1 MRIREAYRRQI
12 PHVAIFLLIAVGY
25 ASGLLEF
32 LELKLQDS
40 RFRLVERTASGDL
53 ILVSIDTPSLRNI
66 GIWPWPRDYHAA
78 VLDRLLAAGARRVAF
93 DISFSSHSTPGA
105 DAVFAE
111 SLARASGRAVLPV
124 FKQIHRPAPG
134 ENDVLVT
141 EPVPALAAHAELASV
156 NLEPDPDGLI
166 RRMAPFQHFGGGY
179 VPSLAA
185 ALLDAD
191 SPPPD
196 EFRIDYGIRSSTI
209 PRLSYVDVLFGQ
221 FDPAVV
227 AGKSVLIGATASELG
242 EQFTTPRYRW
252 LMGVTLQALAFESMT
267 QDRAL
272 RRLGGLPVLV
282 STFLLCVMLGRRFG
296 GGALRRDIYAVL
308 AWPPTMYLI
317 AVAVQT
323 ATPITLDVVPA
334 ALVAPLSYAYALLRH
349 VQQQDL
355 RLISQHL
362 TIGRQTAFIR
372 KVLENSVEDVL
383 TVDATGTVQSF
394 GRGAERI
401 FGYPPDRIIGRP
413 VGHLLPEPA
422 PDAVPFGAVAASRRT
437 GSWETIG
444 QHRDGRQFPVEV
456 LINELS
462 IGGASTYVLLI
473 RDLSAQ
479 KQAEARAATARAQLN
494 AAIECI
500 SEGFVLFSADDRL
513 ILHNGKFDDIVGGAA
528 DLSTSDLGYWPL
540 MQAMATHGR
549 LVTDAESDDG
559 RTKAFDAAPA
569 EFNGR
574 FELQLDDGRHLQV
587 SERRT
592 DDGGRVAVYTDVSE
606 LKQREHS
613 LRLAKVDA
621 EAANKAKSDFLANMS
636 HELRTPLNAVIG
648 FAQMLNQ
655 EIFGPLGNDN
665 YKAYSNDIETS
676 AEHLLSLINDILDMA
691 KIEAGKFTLDE
702 TDIDLHLIVDLC
714 RRIVIKRFD
723 EGELTLSVELPQHL
737 PILHGDERALRQILL
752 NLLSNAA
759 KFTEPGG
766 QVTVRGWRADDGTLR
781 IAVTDTGIGMA
792 PEDLPKALGSFDQVE
807 SHLSRRSAG
816 TGLGLPLAKSMCE
829 LHGGGL
835 ELESELGKGSVVTFW
850 FPAERVRDTA
860 DADHAA

>member
-1 MRIREAYRRQI
+1 M
-12 PHVAIFLLIAVGY
+12 AIFLLIAVGY
-25 ASGLLEF
+25 TSGLLEF
-32 LELKLQDS
+32 LEQRLQDS
-40 RFRLVERTASGDL
+40 RYRLVERPASGEL
-53 ILVSIDTPSLRNI
+53 ILVSIDTPSLRDI
-66 GIWPWPRDYHAA
+66 GIWPWPRDYHAV
-78 VLDRLLAAGARRVAF
+78 VLDRLRAAGARRVAF
-93 DISFSSHSTPGA
+93 DINFSSHSTPDA
-105 DAVFAE
+105 DAAFAE
-111 SLARASGRAVLPV
+111 SLARAAGHAILPV
-124 FKQIHRPAPG
+124 FKQTYRVGPD
-134 ENDVLVT
+134 ETDVVVT

-156 NLEPDPDGLI
+156 NLAPDPDGLI
-166 RRMAPFQHFGGGY
+166 RRMAPFQYFSGGY
-179 VPSLAA
+179 VPSLGA
-185 ALLDAD
+185 ALLDAR
-191 SPPPD
+191 PPPAG
-196 EFRIDYGIRSSTI
+196 EFHIDYGIRASTI
-209 PRLSYVDVLFGQ
+209 PRLSYIDVLVDQ
-221 FDPAVV
+221 FDPAIV
-227 AGKSVLIGATASELG
+227 AGKSVLIGVTASELG

-252 LMGVTLQALAFESMT
+252 LMGVTLQALAFESMA

-272 RRLGGLPVLV
+272 RRLGGLPVLAA
-282 STFLLCVMLGRRFG
+282 TFLLAVILGPCFG

-308 AWPPTMYLI
+308 AWPPMMYLI
-317 AVAVQT
+317 AVALQMV
-323 ATPITLDVVPA
+323 APITLDVVPA
-334 ALVAPLSYAYALLRH
+334 ALVAPLSYAYAMLRH

-383 TVDATGTVQSF
+383 TVDETGVVQSF

-401 FGYPPDRIIGRP
+401 FGYPPERIIGSP
-413 VGHLLPEPA
+413 LHSLLPEPA
-422 PDAVPFGAVAASRRT
+422 PDTLPFGEVATHGRA
-437 GSWETIG
+437 GSWETVG

-456 LINELS
+456 LVNELN

-494 AAIECI
+494 EAIECI
-500 SEGFVLFSADDRL
+500 SEGFALFDADDRL
-513 ILHNGKFDDIVGGAA
+513 ILYNRRFDDIVGGAA
-528 DLSTSDLGYWPL
+528 DLSADDLGYRSL
-540 MQAMATHGR
+540 MRAMTAHGR
-549 LVTDAESDDG
+549 LVIGPDGDDG
-559 RTKAFDAAPA
+559 PA
-569 EFNGR
+569 EPSQADPARLSGR

-587 SERRT
+587 SERHT

-613 LRLAKVDA
+613 LRVAKIDA

-665 YKAYSNDIETS
+665 YRAYSNDIETS

-702 TDIDLHLIVDLC
+702 ADIDLNLIVDLC
-714 RRIVIKRFD
+714 RRIVIKRFE
-723 EGELTLSVELPQHL
+723 EGDLRLSVELPPDL
-737 PILHGDERALRQILL
+737 PILHGDERVLRQILL

-766 QVTVRGWRADDGTLR
+766 EVSVRAWHADDGTLR
-781 IAVTDTGIGMA
+781 IAVRDTGIGMA
-792 PEDLPKALGSFDQVE
+792 PEDLPKALGSFEQVE
-807 SHLSRRSAG
+807 SHLSRRSEG

-835 ELESELGKGSVVTFW
+835 GLESELGKGSVVTFW
-850 FPAERVRDTA
+850 FPPERVRVIA